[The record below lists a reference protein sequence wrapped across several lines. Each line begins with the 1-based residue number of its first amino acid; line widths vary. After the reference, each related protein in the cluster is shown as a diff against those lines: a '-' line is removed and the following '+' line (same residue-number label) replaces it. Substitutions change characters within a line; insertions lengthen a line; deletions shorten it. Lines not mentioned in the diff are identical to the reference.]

1 MRHTFAPRVL
11 ALSVSAAIAAI
22 TLPVTTQA
30 ANLNTAQLQED
41 LITTCYDS
49 GTGYGGY
56 GNETFEYNGITARAA
71 TFDPQSTLCSNFYNE
86 YVNILELNGNDPQ
99 ALAAAV
105 SDLAAAIT
113 PDELPALYT
122 SLVQLSTDQI
132 RNVSHHLRNQ
142 RSRQQSDDDATAS
155 LDQYMGGNAG
165 DALSFGR
172 FSLFADASKVDGDQI
187 NTDYEVGYDLE
198 TDHYTLGLDYRITD
212 NLVAGFAYG
221 NSDTTLEYLGAQNQ
235 TDNTTDHYILY
246 GSWYRDNFSAD
257 AVLGI
262 ASGEFDTRRQ
272 ILGSTALGNT
282 NSELTY
288 FNVTGSYD
296 FVAGGLSYGP
306 HASIDLLEG
315 EIDAFEESN
324 GGGWEAAFA
333 SQDVTSQIFA
343 MGGHLAYAASFGWG
357 VLVPHARVEWRT
369 ELEDERDLI
378 VGRFVQ
384 DPASSFTITAD
395 KPDSDWYQLSAGV
408 SAQFAHG
415 IAAFLDYE
423 EVIEYDNTDLGIVTL
438 GARWEM

>member
-1 MRHTFAPRVL
+1 MRRTFTPGNL
-11 ALSVSAAIAAI
+11 ALSVAAAIAA
-22 TLPVTTQA
+22 LA
-30 ANLNTAQLQED
+30 AAPASAGNLNTAQLQDD

-56 GNETFEYNGITARAA
+56 GNLGLLYGGLNVSAA
-71 TFDPQSTLCSNFYNE
+71 TFDPQSTLCSTFNNE
-86 YVNILELNGNDPQ
+86 YVNLLEDYGNDPE
-99 ALAAAV
+99 ALAAAI
-105 SDLAAAIT
+105 SGLAADIT

-142 RSRQQSDDDATAS
+142 RSRQQSSDDTTAS
-155 LDQYMGGNAG
+155 LENYTGGNAG
-165 DALSFGR
+165 DTVSFGR
-172 FSLFADASKVDGDQI
+172 LSLFADASQVEGDQI

-246 GSWYRDNFSAD
+246 GSWYRDNFSVD
-257 AVLGI
+257 AVLGM

-272 ILGSTALGNT
+272 ILGSTATGNT
-282 NSELTY
+282 DSELTY
-288 FNVTGSYD
+288 FNLAGSYD

-333 SQDVTSQIFA
+333 SQDVKSQIFA

-357 VLVPHARVEWRT
+357 VLVPHARAEWRN

-384 DPASSFTITAD
+384 DPTSSFTITAD
-395 KPDSDWYQLSAGV
+395 DPDTDWYQLSAGV

-423 EVIEYDNTDLGIVTL
+423 EVIEYDNTDLSIVTL